1 MSYPVLSGAV
11 VVTAANRRLR
21 FREAAGAVG
30 NVDLAL
36 GTYFLRGRYATN
48 LATYSE
54 SLDDASW
61 TKSQVLLTPNVIIAP
76 DGTLTADKVVEN
88 VTSNVHFVL
97 KSVSKAAS
105 QITYTASF
113 HAKQNGRDYVRAYLY
128 SGSAANRIDI
138 TVNLLTGA
146 ITYVTSNGTWTL
158 GTCSVT
164 TLENGWYRI
173 AITGLSDTA
182 VTAQLLIATSS
193 GPAAGD
199 SIYLGDGVSG
209 IFVWGAQIEESATVG
224 PYVRTTTAS
233 ATGPSDELALAIKT
247 GLDAFG
253 GGGNAYDVSLSADI
267 DPDKQA
273 SVLTI
278 TRTAGTDTFG
288 LVKDGSQT
296 FDYDLLG
303 FSASTENDSAPKSGA
318 RSAAAVWVGNDVLRE
333 REPSGERIAE
343 IARRA
348 NGGVVGVSRSSHMV
362 SWSLGFAFVHEARML
377 LRASTDPAGSLES
390 FVRRFGAGAAFQ
402 AREVDVSSGSTLA
415 PIIEHPFATLHWSG
429 ESVTGFRPRRIGP
442 GVPLYDLDM
451 VAHEQVV

>member
-1 MSYPVLSGAV
+1 VSYPVLSGAV

-48 LATYSE
+48 LATHSE

-61 TKSQVLLTPNVIIAP
+61 TKSQVLLTPNVVIAP

-88 VTSNVHFVL
+88 ATSNVHFVS
-97 KSVSKAAS
+97 KSVSKTAS

-113 HAKQNGRDYVRAYLY
+113 YARPDGRNFVRAYLF
-128 SGSAANRIDI
+128 SGTSTNRIDV

-146 ITYVTSNGTWTL
+146 IAYVTSNGTWTL
-158 GTCSVT
+158 GSCSVT

-182 VTAQLLIATSS
+182 VAAQLLIATSS

-209 IFVWGAQIEESATVG
+209 IFVWGAQIEAASSVG

-233 ATGPSDELALAIKT
+233 ATGPSNELALAIKN

-253 GGGNAYDVSLSADI
+253 AGGNAYDVSLAADI

-278 TRTAGTDTFG
+278 TRTAGTDTFQ
-288 LVKDGSQT
+288 LLRDGSQT

-303 FSASTENDSAPKSGA
+303 FSASTENDSAPKSGG

-333 REPSGERIAE
+333 REPFGERTVAVP
-343 IARRA
+343 RKA

-377 LRASTDPAGSLES
+377 LRSSVDPGGSLES

-402 AREVDVSSGSTLA
+402 AREVDVASGSTLA
-415 PIIEHPFATLHWSG
+415 PIIEHPFGTLHWS
-429 ESVTGFRPRRIGP
+429 EDTLSAFRPRRIGP
-442 GVPLYDLDM
+442 GVPLYDLDTT
-451 VAHEQVV
+451 AHEQVT